1 MASVPPSETPAVK
14 KRGRPKKVVAED
26 AGPIPAVE
34 ASKVAVKK
42 VAAKPAGKA
51 KPVEVKKEK
60 KTVTKSAKTVAPAAT
75 PAAKKDAPQLAVAP
89 EQPTPVALSTSKII
103 EEVQAKGT
111 LKKAQAA
118 KVLDQAASSTDK
130 KTAALQPQT
139 REPTTKPASSPSKPA
154 VSAAST
160 TTPPTPPTSRP
171 TSPRPTTI
179 PLPSHP
185 TKAPSP
191 ISSPPPPN
199 PYPRFSKP
207 TPSTRH
213 IPPNPYPTSIRPSN
227 QQAPPSPPHRQH
239 PTRLIEPTP
248 DIRLPPKYKPASR
261 RVTAIMVSL
270 PIVLVFGYELF
281 ERWRGKE
288 VKQVFRETEG
298 EGSTNE

>member
-1 MASVPPSETPAVK
+1 MASVPPNEPPAVK
-14 KRGRPKKVVAED
+14 KRGRPKKVVAEN
-26 AGPIPAVE
+26 AGTTPAVE

-42 VAAKPAGKA
+42 VTA
-51 KPVEVKKEK
+51 KPVGKPKAAEVKKEK
-60 KTVTKSAKTVAPAAT
+60 KTVAKSAKTVTPAVAPAV
-75 PAAKKDAPQLAVAP
+75 KKDAPQSPITP
-89 EQPTPVALSTSKII
+89 EQPTPVTPSTSKILD
-103 EEVQAKGT
+103 EVQAKGT
-111 LKKAQAA
+111 LKKAQSA
-118 KVLDQAASSTDK
+118 KVVEKVASSTDK
-130 KTAALQPQT
+130 KTAPPQPQT
-139 REPTTKPASSPSKPA
+139 QEPTTKPASSPSKPA
-154 VSAAST
+154 PAAST
-160 TTPPTPPTSRP
+160 TTRPSNPTTKP

-191 ISSPPPPN
+191 ISSPPPN

-207 TPSTRH
+207 TLSTRH

-227 QQAPPSPPHRQH
+227 QQTPPPPHQRQH

-248 DIRLPPKYKPASR
+248 DVRLPPKYKPASR

-288 VKQVFRETEG
+288 VKQVFRETEK
-298 EGSTNE
+298 ELSE

>member
-1 MASVPPSETPAVK
+1 MASPPPSEAPAVK

-26 AGPIPAVE
+26 AGAIPAVE
-34 ASKVAVKK
+34 ASKAAVKK

-51 KPVEVKKEK
+51 KPVEVKKKK
-60 KTVTKSAKTVAPAAT
+60 KTVAKSAKTVAPAAT
-75 PAAKKDAPQLAVAP
+75 PAAKNNAPQSPIAP
-89 EQPTPVALSTSKII
+89 EQSTPVTPSTSKIL

-111 LKKAQAA
+111 LKKAQAV
-118 KVLDQAASSTDK
+118 KVVEKQASSTDQ
-130 KTAALQPQT
+130 TAPLQPQT
-139 REPTTKPASSPSKPA
+139 QEPTTKPASPPSKPA
-154 VSAAST
+154 VSASTKPPPPKPT
-160 TTPPTPPTSRP
+160 TTPTT
-171 TSPRPTTI
+171 PRPTTI
-179 PLPSHP
+179 PLPSNP

-191 ISSPPPPN
+191 ISSPPPPSATN

-207 TPSTRH
+207 TTSTRH
-213 IPPNPYPTSIRPSN
+213 IPPNPYPTSIRASN

-298 EGSTNE
+298 STNE